1 MCVSANGQACAAE
14 RVRGDA
20 RLRSG
25 AFRATND
32 KYARDRRIMKI
43 EGRGKATGAQ
53 PADGAHRPRAPADA
67 PDAVVEPAA
76 SAAIAGIPDN
86 ELTPRVRAALSALM
100 QEVAEL
106 RRELIS
112 TRFRLS
118 DLEAM
123 AASDPLLGVLNR
135 RAFVGALS
143 RTLAMV
149 ERHGQPASL
158 VFIDVDALK
167 SINDARGHAAGDAAL
182 AHVAASIA
190 AHIRQTDVLAR
201 IGGDEFAIILANAEE
216 TAARAKAAQLAQIVA
231 QSAPE
236 DAPVSISWGVA
247 GLAPGVTAEAAM
259 RAADARMYE
268 AKPRR

>member
-1 MCVSANGQACAAE
+1 MKVS
-14 RVRGDA
+14 
-20 RLRSG
+20 
-25 AFRATND
+25 
-32 KYARDRRIMKI
+32 
-43 EGRGKATGAQ
+43 GRGSTQGAK
-53 PADGAHRPRAPADA
+53 PADA
-67 PDAVVEPAA
+67 APRTRAADAPRPAIETAAPEPAA
-76 SAAIAGIPDN
+76 SAVIAGIPEE
-86 ELTPRVRAALSALM
+86 ELTPRVRAALSALLH
-100 QEVAEL
+100 EVAEL

-112 TRFRLS
+112 TQFRLS
-118 DLEAM
+118 DLESL

-167 SINDARGHAAGDAAL
+167 AINDARGHAAGDAAL
-182 AHVAASIA
+182 AHVAGAIG
-190 AHIRQTDVLAR
+190 AHIRQTDVFAR

-216 TAARAKAAQLAQIVA
+216 AAARAKAAQLAEIVS
-231 QSAPE
+231 QTAPD

-247 GLAPGVTAEAAM
+247 GLAPGVTAETAM
-259 RAADARMYE
+259 RQADARMYE